1 MVNSYPKISIVTPSY
16 NQGAY
21 LEKTI
26 LSVLNQEYPN
36 IEYIVIDG
44 GSTDNSLDTIKKYE
58 KHLKYWVSEP
68 DRGQSNAINK
78 GFSHATGDLL
88 TWLSSDDY
96 YMPGALWTFATMAM
110 AHPETSAF
118 VGAGRIIDETGNI
131 IYYKEPPQ
139 HITIETLYRWLN
151 GGDFMQPSS
160 IFRRTAWERVGPLDE
175 TVHIAL
181 DVDLWLR
188 MAKAGCRFVSSD
200 SLLSTALSH
209 KNAKTTAFKYLSV
222 IDCAIVVMRHGGEK
236 AARSYLED
244 VAARLTY
251 SEQNLN
257 KILNNP
263 VIRLVRPAIKLFV
276 KPALRWREVTPP
288 WSNQNKTEQTSEDP
302 Q

>member
-276 KPALRWREVTPP
+276 KPALRWRDATPP
-288 WSNQNKTEQTSEDP
+288 WSNQNKTDRKIQ

>member
-16 NQGAY
+16 NQGSY

-26 LSVLNQEYPN
+26 LSVLDQEYPN

-44 GSTDNSLDTIKKYE
+44 GSTDNSLDIIKKYE
-58 KHLKYWVSEP
+58 KDLKYWVSEQ

-96 YMPGALWTFATMAM
+96 YMPGALWAFATMAM
-110 AHPETSAF
+110 ANPEASAF

-175 TVHIAL
+175 NVHIAL

-209 KNAKTTAFKYLSV
+209 KNAKTTAFRCLAI
-222 IDCAIVVMRHGGEK
+222 IDCAIVVMRHGGET
-236 AARSYLED
+236 AARSYLEE
-244 VAARLTY
+244 VAARLAY

-263 VIRLVRPAIKLFV
+263 VIRLLAPAIKLFV
-276 KPALRWREVTPP
+276 KPAVRRREVTPP
-288 WSNQNKTEQTSEDP
+288 WPNQNKADRKI
-302 Q
+302 

>member
-21 LEKTI
+21 FEKTI

-58 KHLKYWVSEP
+58 KHLKYWVSEQ
-68 DRGQSNAINK
+68 DHGQSNAINK

-209 KNAKTTAFKYLSV
+209 KNAKTTAFKYLGV

-236 AARSYLED
+236 AARSYLEE

-257 KILNNP
+257 KIINNP
-263 VIRLVRPAIKLFV
+263 LIRLVAPAIKLFV
-276 KPALRWREVTPP
+276 KPAVKWRDATPP
-288 WSNQNKTEQTSEDP
+288 WSNQNKANRKIQ

>member
-26 LSVLNQEYPN
+26 LSVLDQEYPN
-36 IEYIVIDG
+36 IEHIVIDG
-44 GSTDNSLDTIKKYE
+44 GSTDNSLDIIKKYE
-58 KHLKYWVSEP
+58 KYLKYWVSEP

-88 TWLSSDDY
+88 TWLCSDDY
-96 YMPGALWTFATMAM
+96 YMPGALRTLATMAM
-110 AHPETSAF
+110 ANPEASAF

-131 IYYKEPPQ
+131 LYYKEPP
-139 HITIETLYRWLN
+139 HLITIETIYRWMN

-160 IFRRTAWERVGPLDE
+160 IFRRTAWELVGPLDE
-175 TVHIAL
+175 NVHIAL

-200 SLLSTALSH
+200 SLLSTSLSH
-209 KNAKTTAFKYLSV
+209 KNAKTTAFKYLSG
-222 IDCAIVVMRHGGEK
+222 IDCAIVVMRHGGET
-236 AARSYLED
+236 AARSYLEE
-244 VAARLTY
+244 VAARLAH

-263 VIRLVRPAIKLFV
+263 VIRLLAPAIKLLV
-276 KPALRWREVTPP
+276 KPAVRWREVTPP
-288 WSNQNKTEQTSEDP
+288 WSNQNKTDRKI
-302 Q
+302 

>member
-1 MVNSYPKISIVTPSY
+1 MVNSYPTISIVTPSY

-26 LSVLNQEYPN
+26 LSVLDQEYPN

-44 GSTDNSLDTIKKYE
+44 GSTDKSPDIIKKYE
-58 KHLKYWVSEP
+58 KHLKYWVSEQ
-68 DRGQSNAINK
+68 DRGQSHAINK

-88 TWLSSDDY
+88 AWLNSDDY
-96 YMPGALWTFATMAM
+96 YMRGVLRTFATMAITN
-110 AHPETSAF
+110 PEASVF
-118 VGAGRIIDETGNI
+118 VGSGRVIDETGNI
-131 IYYKEPPQ
+131 LCYVEPPQ
-139 HITIETLYRWLN
+139 PITIETLYRWMN

-175 TVHIAL
+175 NVHIAL

-188 MAKAGCRFVSSD
+188 MAKAGCRFVSID
-200 SLLSTALSH
+200 SLLSTALRH
-209 KNAKTTAFKYLSV
+209 ENAKTTAFKHFMV
-222 IDCAIVVMRHGGEK
+222 IDCAIVVMRHGGEN

-244 VAARLTY
+244 VAARLAY

-263 VIRLVRPAIKLFV
+263 VIRLLAPAIKLFV
-276 KPALRWREVTPP
+276 KPAVRWREMTPP
-288 WSNQNKTEQTSEDP
+288 WSNQNKTDRKI
-302 Q
+302 